1 PRPTNPARLISA
13 TTVTASVLVP
23 RLIVKEPAMGQ
34 RSILADRIEAWL
46 EVISKSGSF
55 CTARLAR
62 RKQVWLVRG
71 VLYKA
76 AAGRGVLPF
85 HLRRRSRGGW
95 CRR

>member
-1 PRPTNPARLISA
+1 
-13 TTVTASVLVP
+13 
-23 RLIVKEPAMGQ
+23 MGQ

-76 AAGRGVLPF
+76 AAGR
-85 HLRRRSRGGW
+85 
-95 CRR
+95 